1 MTLPSAV
8 SVQPTTSNVLRRAR
22 WADKVQVVE
31 TPGAPLSSDRT
42 IIAVTSDAVTPG
54 LLSAV
59 HDGAKVIVI
68 LAAESGSELLNALPG
83 YSAIDRSPTGE
94 WMLATNREIPVLAR
108 TPGEFATRTSLTT
121 FTPPEDAATLMT
133 VNIALKNYVVAS
145 QQPLG
150 HGLLT
155 VIGLDLV
162 TLTTPRSWSERIMEL
177 LIAQTRGEST
187 ETLGV
192 GIVGYGPYGGM
203 GLYHGTAAEQTPGLR
218 LVSAVDANPAR
229 ISQAQQDFPGLVGY
243 RTADE
248 LFGDS
253 VTDIAIIATPPNTHF
268 QLALA
273 ALEAGKHVVVEKP
286 LCLTVD
292 EADKL
297 IDVAESNQRVLTVHH
312 NRRWDQDYR
321 TLVSL
326 VEAGMIGEVFNIET
340 SVGGFDHPCR
350 AWHSDTDVSGGLA
363 YDWGAHHIDWI
374 HQLYGTAPERVFAF
388 GHKRRWHEMTN
399 LDQLRIH
406 LQFSGGREATFF
418 QSELDGFR
426 RPKFYVQGTEG
437 TIVGNYAPF
446 EQPRVEPVTG
456 YRVDRYHYAEAPVNL
471 QVALYEGPGRLGL
484 YQPELVSPDT
494 FGFHRDL
501 ADNLLVGTPLAVQ
514 ATQIREVV
522 GVLELAHRSSDLG
535 TLQTLTP
542 R

>member
-8 SVQPTTSNVLRRAR
+8 SVQLTTSDALRRAR
-22 WADKVQVVE
+22 WADRAQVIDS
-31 TPGAPLSSDRT
+31 PADPLLPDRT
-42 IIAVTSDAVTPG
+42 IVAITPDAVTAE

-59 HDGAKVIVI
+59 RCGARAIVI
-68 LAAESGSELLNALPG
+68 LAAENGSKALGALPG
-83 YSAIDRSPTGE
+83 YHALDQFAVSE
-94 WMLATNREIPVLAR
+94 WMLATNREIPALAR
-108 TPGEFATRTSLTT
+108 TPSEFAAQTTLTT
-121 FTPPEDAATLMT
+121 YTPPQDATTLMT

-150 HGLLT
+150 SGLLT
-155 VIGLDLV
+155 VIGLDLA
-162 TLTTPRSWSERIMEL
+162 TLSAPRSWPERIMEL
-177 LIAQTRGEST
+177 LIAQTGDESSG
-187 ETLGV
+187 TLGV

-203 GLYHGTAAEQTPGLR
+203 GLYHGTAAKQTPGLR

-229 ISQAQQDFPGLVGY
+229 ITQAQQDFPGIVGY
-243 RTADE
+243 RSADQ
-248 LFGDS
+248 LFADS

-268 QLALA
+268 QLALS

-297 IDVAESNQRVLTVHH
+297 IDVAESNRKVLTVHH

-321 TLVSL
+321 TLVAL
-326 VEAGMIGEVFNIET
+326 VDAGVVGEVFNIET

-374 HQLYGTAPERVFAF
+374 HQLYGSAPERIFAF

-456 YRVDRYHYAEAPVNL
+456 YRVDRYHYAEAPVVL

-484 YQPELVSPDT
+484 YQPELVAPDT

-501 ADNLLVGTPLAVQ
+501 TDHLLIGTPLSVQ
-514 ATQIREVV
+514 ARQIREVV

-535 TLQTLTP
+535 TLQTLTS

>member
-8 SVQPTTSNVLRRAR
+8 SVQPTTSEALRQAR
-22 WADKVQVVE
+22 WADKVQVLDA
-31 TPGAPLSSDRT
+31 PGAPLQSDHT
-42 IIAVTSDAVTPG
+42 IVAITSEAVTPE
-54 LLSAV
+54 LLSAAY
-59 HDGAKVIVI
+59 DGAKVIVI
-68 LAAESGSELLNALPG
+68 LAPEDGSKMPDALPG
-83 YSAIDRSPTGE
+83 YRGLDRSPVGE
-94 WMLATNREIPVLAR
+94 WILATNREISVLAR
-108 TPGEFATRTSLTT
+108 TPSEFATRTSLAT
-121 FTPPEDAATLMT
+121 FTPPQDATTLMT

-155 VIGLDLV
+155 VIGLDLA
-162 TLTTPRSWSERIMEL
+162 TLAAPRSWPARFMEL
-177 LIAQTRGEST
+177 LVAQPEGEST
-187 ETLGV
+187 KTLGV

-203 GLYHGTAAEQTPGLR
+203 GLYHGTASEQTPGLR
-218 LVSAVDANPAR
+218 LLSAVDANPTR
-229 ISQAQQDFPGLVGY
+229 ITQAQQDFPGLVGY

-248 LFGDS
+248 LFSDS

-286 LCLTVD
+286 LCLTID

-297 IDVAESNQRVLTVHH
+297 IDVAESNEKVLTVHH

-321 TLVSL
+321 TLLSL
-326 VEAGMIGEVFNIET
+326 VDAGVIGEIFNIET

-437 TIVGNYAPF
+437 TIVGNYVPF

-456 YRVDRYHYAEAPVNL
+456 YRVDRYHYAEAPVVL
-471 QVALYEGPGRLGL
+471 QVALYEGPGRLGH
-484 YQPELVSPDT
+484 YQPELVAPDT

-501 ADNLLVGTPLAVQ
+501 ADHLLVGTPLAVQ

-535 TLQTLTP
+535 TLQTLTS

>member
-1 MTLPSAV
+1 MTLPSAIWG
-8 SVQPTTSNVLRRAR
+8 QETTPKALREPR
-22 WADKVQVVE
+22 WADSVQVI
-31 TPGAPLSSDRT
+31 TSQDYPSSTDRT
-42 IIAVTSDAVTPG
+42 LMVMDPDLVTPE
-54 LLSAV
+54 LVSKIKA
-59 HDGAKVIVI
+59 GARAIVI
-68 LAAESGSELLNALPG
+68 LAADGSRALDAVHG
-83 YSAIDRSPTGE
+83 YQRLDSSPTGE
-94 WMLATNREIPVLAR
+94 WMLATNREFPIFAR
-108 TPGEFATRTSLTT
+108 TPTEFATRTSLTT
-121 FTPPEDAATLMT
+121 YLPPPTADTLLT

-145 QQPLG
+145 QQPIG
-150 HGLLT
+150 RGLLT
-155 VIGLDLV
+155 VMGLDL
-162 TLTTPRSWSERIMEL
+162 TALAAPHSWPERIMEL
-177 LIAQTRGEST
+177 LVAQTTST
-187 ETLGV
+187 SSDTLGV

-203 GLYHGTAAEQTPGLR
+203 GLYHGTAAKRTPGLH
-218 LVSAVDANPAR
+218 LVSAVDANPER
-229 ISQAQQDFPGLVGY
+229 ITQAEQDFPGLAGY
-243 RTADE
+243 READQ
-248 LFGDS
+248 LFRDS

-268 QLALA
+268 QLALS

-286 LCLTVD
+286 LCLTID

-297 IDVAESNQRVLTVHH
+297 IDVAENNQRVLTVHH
-312 NRRWDQDYR
+312 NRRWDQDFR

-326 VEAGMIGEVFNIET
+326 VDAGVIGEVFNIET

-374 HQLYGTAPERVFAF
+374 DQLYGSAPERIFAF

-456 YRVDRYHYAEAPVNL
+456 YRVDRYHYAEAPVTL
-471 QVALYEGPGRLGL
+471 EVALYEGPGRLGR
-484 YQPELVSPDT
+484 YQPELLPADT

-501 ADNLLVGTPLAVQ
+501 TDHLLVGTPLTVQ

-535 TLQTLTP
+535 TLQTLTQ